1 MTKSAHTLLIAV
13 ALAAA
18 AVMLLIPG
26 TGSASISPI
35 PAPSSWEVIF
45 TSPMDG
51 MSDIYAMKSD
61 GKAVNLTHD
70 RYARTDVQPHW
81 SPDGSQVLFTRYWVS
96 GGASIMIMRV
106 SADGQKL
113 INLTPSFNRSVQ
125 NIDPNWSPDGS
136 RIVFA
141 SNRDGNFDL
150 YTMNTEGQKVV
161 RLTKTS
167 SPTANIEPDW
177 APNGKGVVFSRQ
189 GTGTDR
195 FETSSLWVVSASG
208 KVTQLTRPKRFEGD
222 RGAVWSPDATKIAF
236 YSDRAGSSDLYVLDM
251 TLGTVIGPERVTWS
265 AKSETDPAWANGT
278 SLVYVSTVTGDTE
291 FWMLNLKGM
300 SPSPEQQLTFD
311 GQNKAHPDWKNAP
324 TPTTGT
330 VPAESNR

>member
-1 MTKSAHTLLIAV
+1 MTKSGHTILVAV

-18 AVMLLIPG
+18 AVVVLMPG
-26 TGSASISPI
+26 TGLASPI
-35 PAPSSWEVIF
+35 PTPTSWEVVF

-70 RYARTDVQPHW
+70 RYVRTDVQPHW
-81 SPDGSQVLFTRYWVS
+81 SPDGSQILFTRYWVS

-136 RIVFA
+136 QIVFA

-150 YTMNTEGQKVV
+150 YTMNTQGQTVA

-189 GTGTDR
+189 GTGIDR
-195 FETSSLWVVSASG
+195 FETSSLWVVNSASRTA
-208 KVTQLTRPKRFEGD
+208 TQLTRPKRFE
-222 RGAVWSPDATKIAF
+222 R
-236 YSDRAGSSDLYVLDM
+236 
-251 TLGTVIGPERVTWS
+251 
-265 AKSETDPAWANGT
+265 
-278 SLVYVSTVTGDTE
+278 
-291 FWMLNLKGM
+291 
-300 SPSPEQQLTFD
+300 
-311 GQNKAHPDWKNAP
+311 
-324 TPTTGT
+324 
-330 VPAESNR
+330 